1 MGTKT
6 KLSKRKLLNSLK
18 YIFKNTIEYFGPKL
32 FSIDPISTEFKGLFD
47 ITKFSDQDIDKL
59 IEENIRGKNVEELE
73 DELHNLLGGIVIMRE
88 DKILIA
94 PNCCGDLSNIY
105 SWEEIKSSTS
115 SEWTKIWIGHPWIF
129 YRKLDG
135 QIEIS
140 NYYDEDKP
148 EINFENIKFALSEK
162 QLEEGLKEVR
172 TMQESFQERL
182 SNRLKRKNIKNYIQV
197 AEAMGCSYR

>member
-1 MGTKT
+1 M
-6 KLSKRKLLNSLK
+6 SKRKLLNSLK